1 MNLHITQADL
11 NALAALLSTKPL
23 EAGIDTSALVTMLGF
38 VAAAWAVVPN
48 TTRLKLRLSLSIL
61 DWAAIGLAI
70 IVIHFLFFEEPLR
83 YVGLY
88 PVFGPWSWGFDKAI
102 TQYMLFLVPA
112 ILVALRSLRTRLS
125 LRRLPLF
132 EKLAVELLH
141 TRKFE
146 ELALLLDHH
155 LPTILEIANGST
167 ARGWLE
173 TCIRPKVVWTP
184 PVFLKNGTFILAVKP
199 GFGFWE
205 GLAIRVREWLA
216 NRVAPSKARQ
226 SAQAIARTALSS
238 YDFVSY
244 MALARPYLC
253 TRVMAQASLLVEEFQ
268 DEFFVALLANEASV
282 LYAELKNNENLAG
295 VGGRYRLPEEN
306 ELIRFYLQDVRNAGT
321 LGVFRSLGEAMLSR
335 IDTDDSLLKKLNGPL
350 LMYQD
355 RGKRRCPIYSG
366 IHFFDVMVQEGLHQ
380 RSDDHLWLHY
390 FRHFTEHLLKR
401 ARPVEPDD
409 ENHEFATPLTYLL
422 YALINAASHW
432 IGAAEYL
439 TKEGDVISEDD
450 TDSEHHV
457 YISFEAAEALGGMME
472 AVLSSSNVS
481 ERLKRELLDVPIYTL
496 KKLEKHKHLHPLAQ
510 VLADNL
516 ARPYGIGQV
525 KYLELLRHYFQKVDA
540 SLRIHAHRLEVVLN
554 SANKSVDQ

>member
-1 MNLHITQADL
+1 
-11 NALAALLSTKPL
+11 
-23 EAGIDTSALVTMLGF
+23 
-38 VAAAWAVVPN
+38 
-48 TTRLKLRLSLSIL
+48 
-61 DWAAIGLAI
+61 
-70 IVIHFLFFEEPLR
+70 
-83 YVGLY
+83 
-88 PVFGPWSWGFDKAI
+88 
-102 TQYMLFLVPA
+102 
-112 ILVALRSLRTRLS
+112 
-125 LRRLPLF
+125 LF

-146 ELALLLDHH
+146 ELAHLLDRH
-155 LPTILEIANGST
+155 LPTILEIANGNT

-173 TCIRPKVVWTP
+173 TWIRPKVVWIP
-184 PVFLKNGTFILAVKP
+184 PVFLKNGTVILA
-199 GFGFWE
+199 GQQEFGVW
-205 GLAIRVREWLA
+205 GGSAIRVREWLA

-226 SAQAIARTALSS
+226 SAQAIARTTLSS

-244 MALARPYLC
+244 IALARPYLC

-282 LYAELKNNENLAG
+282 LFAELKNNENLVG
-295 VGGRYRLPEEN
+295 RGGRYRLPEEN

-321 LGVFRSLGEAMLSR
+321 LGVFRPLGEAVLSR

-380 RSDDHLWLHY
+380 RSNDHLWLHY

-409 ENHEFATPLTYLL
+409 ENHEFATPLTWLL

-432 IGAAEYL
+432 ISAAAYL
-439 TKEGDVISEDD
+439 TKEGDVVSEED
-450 TDSEHHV
+450 TDSDHHV

-472 AVLSSSNVS
+472 AVLSSNSVS
-481 ERLKRELLDVPIYTL
+481 ERLKRELLDVPIYAL
-496 KKLEKHKHLHPLAQ
+496 KMLEQHKHLHPLAQ
-510 VLADNL
+510 VLAENL
-516 ARPYGIGQV
+516 VRPYGIGQEEYIEV
-525 KYLELLRHYFQKVDA
+525 LRHYFQKVDA
-540 SLRIHAHRLEVVLN
+540 SHRSYAHRLEVALN
-554 SANKSVDQ
+554 RAGKSFVH